1 MRILITLLIL
11 SVSSVAFAATGKHI
25 DYSVNGEVFE
35 GYYIS
40 PSPEAPLVFLVH
52 DWDGLTGYEVKR
64 AGMLA
69 ELGYSV
75 FCVDMFGKGV
85 RPAEIEEKK
94 KLTGA
99 LYADRTKMRTLLN
112 SGLEAAKAQGANID
126 NGVAMG
132 YCFGGTVVL
141 ELARTGV
148 DMKGFVTFHGG
159 LAIPEGQNYSNTKGK
174 MLVLHGSADTSVTM
188 KDFADLAV
196 ALERQGVNHEM
207 ITYSGAP
214 HAFTVFG
221 SPRYRED
228 ADRKSWDRFVGFLND
243 TLR

>member
-1 MRILITLLIL
+1 MRILIILLLL
-11 SVSSVAFAATGKHI
+11 SVSTVAFAATGKHI

-40 PSPEAPLVFLVH
+40 PSPNAPLVFLVH
-52 DWDGLTGYEVKR
+52 DWDGLTDYEVKR

-69 ELGYSV
+69 ELGYAV

-85 RPAEIEEKK
+85 RPTEIKEKK

-99 LYADRTKMRTLLN
+99 LYADRPRMRILLN
-112 SGLEAAKAQGANID
+112 SGLKAAKAQGAHIE

-132 YCFGGTVVL
+132 YCFGGAVVL
-141 ELARTGV
+141 ELARSGA

-159 LAIPEGQNYSNTKGK
+159 LAIPEGQNYSLTKGK
-174 MLVLHGSADTSVTM
+174 MLVLHGSADTAVTM
-188 KDFADLAV
+188 EDFADLAI

-214 HAFTVFG
+214 HAFSVFG